1 MGLATLAGDALRAAE
16 STMRAER
23 PKVPGC
29 SCSRIFLRSEISL
42 VLLQEN
48 STWFHSEQRLCFAH
62 PSQWLLTKKASL
74 IYRYRPGVHINRGNP
89 GGTCVL
95 VSNLVVFLSQE
106 KELKSGW
113 ETSVM
118 AATYV
123 WGSGKNVLRIEGLA
137 IQGLGLDSEALEES

>member
-1 MGLATLAGDALRAAE
+1 M
-16 STMRAER
+16 
-23 PKVPGC
+23 
-29 SCSRIFLRSEISL
+29 
-42 VLLQEN
+42 
-48 STWFHSEQRLCFAH
+48 
-62 PSQWLLTKKASL
+62 
-74 IYRYRPGVHINRGNP
+74 
-89 GGTCVL
+89 L

-106 KELKSGW
+106 KALKSGW